1 MSKLTE
7 KQEKYCVNRATGMNQ
22 KDSYID
28 AYDTSKMKDDTI
40 YRAACELE
48 KDYKITTRID
58 ELRKE
63 ARSERIINTIQ
74 KKELLTEWIYDADT
88 SKTDRLKAL
97 DILNKMDGEYTEKIE
112 AKQEVKISI
121 DSDADS
127 WGN

>member
-22 KDSYID
+22 KESYID
-28 AYDTSKMKDDTI
+28 AYDTSNMKEDTI

-63 ARSERIINTIQ
+63 ARSDRIINTIQ

-88 SKTDRLKAL
+88 SKGDRLKAL

-127 WGN
+127 WGK